1 MFIVSG
7 QTIVEMLE
15 IVNSLKIDFGS
26 GYNPLA
32 GYKTCDFIPLPNL
45 DYWYDKS
52 RNAIIDLQLGSVT
65 EFYAKNVFHHIKD
78 VKRVANM
85 LYSYLKPKGI
95 LVVIEPSSESYPVN
109 VVLDTIYYRWANYKP
124 EIWFSYV
131 YRDFTLDF
139 TSAGFALEKS
149 VQIDDIYIKSV
160 YRKE

>member
-1 MFIVSG
+1 MFIASG
-7 QTIVEMLE
+7 QIIAEMLE

-32 GYKTCDFIPLPNL
+32 GYKTCDFLPLPNL
-45 DYWYDKS
+45 DYWYDES

-109 VVLDTIYYRWANYKP
+109 VVLDTIYYRWANY
-124 EIWFSYV
+124 V

>member
-1 MFIVSG
+1 M
-7 QTIVEMLE
+7 
-15 IVNSLKIDFGS
+15 
-26 GYNPLA
+26 
-32 GYKTCDFIPLPNL
+32 
-45 DYWYDKS
+45 
-52 RNAIIDLQLGSVT
+52 QLGSVT

-95 LVVIEPSSESYPVN
+95 LVVIEPSRESYPVN
-109 VVLDTIYYRWANYKP
+109 VVLDTIYYRWTNYKP